1 MATNA
6 RYYSLKFKFVN
17 PEFQEFFSHERSIV
31 RLRGKKKMP
40 PDLLAKI
47 LLETNP
53 FILRERAENPY
64 RTVAN
69 IGLIPLANA
78 VTDIAIVNM
87 EDFINPDV
95 VKTLRAMT
103 LRFDAG
109 DGISYYAAPSETK
122 LKVQV
127 SIANKNGD
135 QDEQITLLL
144 PNNILSKTNG
154 RDLKRAMRALILDIV
169 DDYRREPKTG
179 PYGSDSDRTKPVTWN
194 DFLTLPWHFLIDYGV
209 SIQKSPPCIIRIGDP
224 SDPV

>member
-17 PEFQEFFSHERSIV
+17 PEFQEFFSRERSIV

-53 FILRERAENPY
+53 FILREHAENPH
-64 RTVAN
+64 RTVTN

-78 VTDIAIVNM
+78 ITDISIVNM
-87 EDFINPDV
+87 EDFVDQNV
-95 VKTLRAMT
+95 VKALRAMT

-122 LKVQV
+122 LKIQV
-127 SIANKNGD
+127 MMANQNNG

-144 PNNILSKTNG
+144 PNNILSETNG
-154 RDLKRAMRALILDIV
+154 HDLKQAMRALILDVV
-169 DDYRREPKTG
+169 DDYRRETKTG
-179 PYGSDSDRTKPVTWN
+179 PYGNDSDRIKPVTWS

-209 SIQKSPPCIIRIGDP
+209 SIQKSPPCIIRINDP

>member
-17 PEFQEFFSHERSIV
+17 PEFQEFFSRERSIV

-53 FILRERAENPY
+53 FILREHAENPH
-64 RTVAN
+64 RTVTN

-78 VTDIAIVNM
+78 ITDISIVNM
-87 EDFINPDV
+87 EDFVDPDV
-95 VKTLRAMT
+95 VKALRAMT

-109 DGISYYAAPSETK
+109 NGISYYAAPSEIK
-122 LKVQV
+122 IKVQV
-127 SIANKNGD
+127 TALNRNDGKED
-135 QDEQITLLL
+135 QFTITL
-144 PNNILSKTNG
+144 PRNILSETNSH
-154 RDLKRAMRALILDIV
+154 DLKRAMRTLILDIV
-169 DDYRREPKTG
+169 DDYRREPKNG
-179 PYGSDSDRTKPVTWN
+179 PYVNGADRTKPVTWS

-209 SIQKSPPCIIRIGDP
+209 SIQKSPPCIIRINDP